1 MQGADRREF
10 LERLVMGLEQT
21 IQTMSYEMPY
31 YKPDSLELKYAKK
44 FLEAAQEGL
53 KKAQKEL
60 AELPH
65 DPGPAAPPAS

>member
-1 MQGADRREF
+1 MVTQGINRREF
-10 LERLVMGLEQT
+10 LERLIMGLEQT

-44 FLEAAQEGL
+44 FLDAAQEGL

-60 AELPH
+60 ADLPA
-65 DPGPAAPPAS
+65 DPGPTK

>member
-1 MQGADRREF
+1 MMQGVGRREF
-10 LERLVMGLEQT
+10 LDRLIMGLEQT

-44 FLEAAQEGL
+44 FLKAAQEGL

-60 AELPH
+60 ADLPK
-65 DPGPAAPPAS
+65 DPGPST